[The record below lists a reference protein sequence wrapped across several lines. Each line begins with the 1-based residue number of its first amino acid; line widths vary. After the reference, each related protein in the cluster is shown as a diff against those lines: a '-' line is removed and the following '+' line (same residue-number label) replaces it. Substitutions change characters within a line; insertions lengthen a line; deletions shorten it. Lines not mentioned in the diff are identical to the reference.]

1 LAGFEEDW
9 LSRVRK
15 ELPGA
20 QEYVEIFAKT
30 MEGDV
35 CTADESE
42 GWSPYFLLDAEILAL
57 ILAGRLVG
65 KGGESSPFSLSRL
78 SRELRGGTRQ
88 KIGLQERPTYPRV
101 HLLKTAVQG
110 NRVQ

>member
-1 LAGFEEDW
+1 
-9 LSRVRK
+9 
-15 ELPGA
+15 
-20 QEYVEIFAKT
+20 

-42 GWSPYFLLDAEILAL
+42 GWSPYFLLDVEILAL

-65 KGGESSPFSLSRL
+65 KGESSPFSLSRL
-78 SRELRGGTRQ
+78 SHELRGGGTRQ